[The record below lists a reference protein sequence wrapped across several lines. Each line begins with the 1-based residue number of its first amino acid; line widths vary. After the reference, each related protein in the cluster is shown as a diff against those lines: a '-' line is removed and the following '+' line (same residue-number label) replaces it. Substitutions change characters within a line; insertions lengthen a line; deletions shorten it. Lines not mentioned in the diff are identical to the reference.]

1 MTHWGAGSPV
11 LSPVF
16 KVNAVAVLTAS
27 PNAGVWHHTRVKM
40 QQHLCAVGI
49 KGDKI

>member
-16 KVNAVAVLTAS
+16 KVNAEAVPDSIPECRRMASHQSENAVTA
-27 PNAGVWHHTRVKM
+27 
-40 QQHLCAVGI
+40 LCG
-49 KGDKI
+49 GD